1 MGASELL
8 QPRYAAPGL
17 TVFSLS
23 PYFLP
28 ASRVQSARGLHQVI
42 TFHSPKPDAMKN
54 FLLLPLLTLLLAPP
68 PAMAQTAPHPIPR
81 QDTAK
86 DWVVAG
92 RVTDRAS
99 HEGLPGVTVLVKG
112 TALGCS
118 TDARGQYSLRIPHA
132 DEAVLLFNYVGYLP
146 QVQRVGQ
153 RHTLDVALQADNQ
166 QLSEVVVTANGTAQR
181 RASVSYSTT
190 TVASSAT
197 ESALAG
203 RVAGV
208 QMRGAARPRKAKRVS
223 SKLDSYAVE
232 TAVAADE
239 LVGAPQP
246 MPTLPARAEAGAGD
260 TYAHVQENT
269 FFEAK
274 KDPLS
279 TFALDV
285 DNASYSNVR
294 RFLNEGQLPPRDAV
308 RVEEMLN
315 YFRYDYAAPPATSP
329 DPVRISTELAQC
341 PWNPAHQL
349 ARIGV
354 QARRIETAQLP
365 PANLVFL
372 VDVSGSMDE
381 ADKLPLV
388 QAGLKLLVR
397 QLRPQDHVA
406 LVAYAGAAGLV
417 LPPTPGSQPQAILDA
432 IDRLQAGGSTAG
444 GAGLRLAYAT
454 AKQAFNKEG
463 NNRVLLATDGDF
475 NVGESS
481 DAAMEQLIVDQRESG
496 VFLTVLGC
504 GRGNLRDSRMETLA
518 DKGNGNYAYLDNL
531 DEAGR
536 VLVAQFGGTLFTV
549 AKDVKLQVEFN
560 PARVANYRL
569 VGYENRLLAAEDF
582 NNDRKDAGE
591 LGAGHTVTALY
602 EIVPVG
608 AAQPLVDGLKYQPEK
623 AASAAAG
630 SEILTV
636 KLRYKEPQGSS
647 SKLLAQ
653 ALSGAPVAISNA
665 SPDFRFAAAVA
676 QFGML
681 LRQSEQRG
689 TATWAATEKL
699 ADGARGPDADG
710 YRAELVRLVRLA
722 AGLSGSGT
730 VGAR

>member
-1 MGASELL
+1 MRN
-8 QPRYAAPGL
+8 Q
-17 TVFSLS
+17 
-23 PYFLP
+23 
-28 ASRVQSARGLHQVI
+28 
-42 TFHSPKPDAMKN
+42 
-54 FLLLPLLTLLLAPP
+54 LLLPLLAVLLAPP
-68 PAMAQTAPHPIPR
+68 PAAAQSTSDTKAAQPASKN
-81 QDTAK
+81 TAK
-86 DWVVAG
+86 NWVVSG
-92 RVTDRAS
+92 VVTD
-99 HEGLPGVTVLVKG
+99 HVNQQPLPGVTVLVKG
-112 TALGCS
+112 TNLGTS
-118 TDARGQYSLRIPHA
+118 TDAQGRYSLMVPGAAR
-132 DEAVLLFNYVGYLP
+132 AVLLFNTIGYLP
-146 QVQRVGQ
+146 VERAVGQ
-153 RHTLDVALQADNQ
+153 GHTLNLSLRADNK
-166 QLSEVVVTANGTAQR
+166 QLNEVVVTAIGIEKQR
-181 RASVSYSTT
+181 QNVSYSATSVAPA
-190 TVASSAT
+190 TVNG
-197 ESALAG
+197 LAG
-203 RVAGV
+203 KVAGV
-208 QMRGAARPRKAKRVS
+208 QIRGAASPRKARRTSHQVDYV
-223 SKLDSYAVE
+223 LADSE
-232 TAVAADE
+232 M
-239 LVGAPQP
+239 APGQP
-246 MPTLPARAEAGAGD
+246 LSTLPAQQEAGDGD
-260 TYAHVQENT
+260 TYAHIKENA

-315 YFRYDYAAPPATSP
+315 YFRYDYAAPPTASP
-329 DPVRISTELAQC
+329 DPVHISTELAAC

-349 ARIGV
+349 ARIGI
-354 QARRIETAQLP
+354 QAKRIETAKLP

-388 QAGLKLLVR
+388 QAGLKLLVK

-417 LPPTPGSQPQAILDA
+417 LPPTPGSQPQVILDA
-432 IDRLQAGGSTAG
+432 IERLRAGGSTAG
-444 GAGLRLAYAT
+444 GAGLRLAYST
-454 AKQAFNKEG
+454 AKQSFQKEG
-463 NNRVLLATDGDF
+463 NNRVILATDGDF

-549 AKDVKLQVEFN
+549 AKDVKLQIEFN

-569 VGYENRLLAAEDF
+569 VGYENRLLEAEDF

-608 AAQPLVDGLKYQPEK
+608 SAQPLIDGLKYQPAK
-623 AASAAAG
+623 TAPTSMQQFLTNDV
-630 SEILTV
+630 LTV
-636 KLRYKEPQGSS
+636 KLRYKEPQGNS

-653 ALSGAPVAISNA
+653 ALTGAPVAIEKA
-665 SPDFRFAAAVA
+665 SADFRFAAAVA

-689 TATWAATEKL
+689 TATWAATEQL
-699 ADGARGPDADG
+699 ADGARGKDADG
-710 YRAELVRLVRLA
+710 YRAEFVRLVRLA
-722 AGLSGSGT
+722 QGLSGSGS
-730 VGAR
+730 VGVR

>member
-1 MGASELL
+1 
-8 QPRYAAPGL
+8 
-17 TVFSLS
+17 
-23 PYFLP
+23 
-28 ASRVQSARGLHQVI
+28 
-42 TFHSPKPDAMKN
+42 MKKL
-54 FLLLPLLTLLLAPP
+54 LLLPLLALLASSPG
-68 PAMAQTAPHPIPR
+68 MAQVGPGTAPASGPLGNTT
-81 QDTAK
+81 Q
-86 DWVVAG
+86 DWVVSG
-92 RVTDRAS
+92 RITDQAT
-99 HEGLPGVTVLVKG
+99 GQALPGVTVLIKG
-112 TALGCS
+112 TLVGIS
-118 TDARGQYSLRIPHA
+118 SDVQGRYSLRVPGAAH
-132 DEAVLLFNYVGYLP
+132 AVLVFSYVGYRPLE
-146 QVQRVGQ
+146 QTVGT
-153 RHTLDVALQADNQ
+153 RHTMDVRLTVDQK
-166 QLSEVVVTANGTAQR
+166 QLNEVVVARGMTGGLLRRDRALKTKAGRGTA
-181 RASVSYSTT
+181 YD
-190 TVASSAT
+190 
-197 ESALAG
+197 
-203 RVAGV
+203 
-208 QMRGAARPRKAKRVS
+208 AKR
-223 SKLDSYAVE
+223 
-232 TAVAADE
+232 AAPATSADYLAE
-239 LVGAPQP
+239 YQAAPAWSAP
-246 MPTLPARAEAGAGD
+246 RPTLPARDEAGAGD
-260 TYAHVQENT
+260 TYAHIKENT

-274 KDPLS
+274 KTPLS

-315 YFRYDYAAPPATSP
+315 YFRYDYAAPAATSP
-329 DPVRISTELAQC
+329 DPVRISTELAVC

-349 ARIGV
+349 ARVGV
-354 QARRIETAQLP
+354 QARRVETAQLP

-388 QAGLKLLVR
+388 QAGLKLLVK

-417 LPPTPGSQPQAILDA
+417 LPPTPGAQPEVILDA

-454 AKQAFNKEG
+454 ARQHFKKEG
-463 NNRVLLATDGDF
+463 NNRVILATDGDF

-504 GRGNLRDSRMETLA
+504 GRGNLRDSRMEMLA

-549 AKDVKLQVEFN
+549 AKDVKLQIEFN

-569 VGYENRLLAAEDF
+569 VGYENRLLEAEDF

-608 AAQPLVDGLKYQPEK
+608 SSQPLIDELKYQPTRPTT
-623 AASAAAG
+623 ASMQQFLTNDV
-630 SEILTV
+630 LTV
-636 KLRYKEPQGSS
+636 KLRYKEPQGST

-653 ALSGAPVAISNA
+653 PLVGAATPIA
-665 SPDFRFAAAVA
+665 SATADLRFAAAVA

-689 TATWAATEKL
+689 TATWAATEQL
-699 ADGARGPDADG
+699 ADGARGADADG

-722 AGLSGSGT
+722 AGLSGSQA

>member
-1 MGASELL
+1 
-8 QPRYAAPGL
+8 
-17 TVFSLS
+17 
-23 PYFLP
+23 
-28 ASRVQSARGLHQVI
+28 
-42 TFHSPKPDAMKN
+42 MKN
-54 FLLLPLLTLLLAPP
+54 LLMLSLLAGVATLAPFE
-68 PAMAQTAPHPIPR
+68 PALAQKKPKNLTPLALPEPA
-81 QDTAK
+81 DTTRHRTIMG
-86 DWVVAG
+86 VVLDGESKQA
-92 RVTDRAS
+92 V
-99 HEGLPGVTVLVKG
+99 PGATVLVKG
-112 TALGCS
+112 TALGVS
-118 TDARGQYSLRIPHA
+118 TDANGRYSLLVPNAATATLVFSSIGYVTQQRPIGGSRVINLA
-132 DEAVLLFNYVGYLP
+132 LFP
-146 QVQRVGQ
+146 
-153 RHTLDVALQADNQ
+153 DAK
-166 QLSEVVVTANGTAQR
+166 QLNEVVVTGYGYDNTGSYAAPTGPSKRKVKAAQ
-181 RASVSYSTT
+181 AAADALY
-190 TVASSAT
+190 AT
-197 ESALAG
+197 PAAGLRG
-203 RVAGV
+203 RVAGIAI
-208 QMRGAARPRKAKRVS
+208 GTPYPS
-223 SKLDSYAVE
+223 GL
-232 TAVAADE
+232 
-239 LVGAPQP
+239 
-246 MPTLPARAEAGAGD
+246 LPARAEAGAGD
-260 TYAHVQENT
+260 TYAHITENT
-269 FFEAK
+269 FFEAR

-294 RFLNEGQLPPRDAV
+294 RFLNEGTLPPRDAV

-315 YFRYDYAAPPATSP
+315 YFRYDYTAPPAASP
-329 DPVRISTELAQC
+329 DPVRISTELAVC

-372 VDVSGSMDE
+372 VDVSGSMNESDR
-381 ADKLPLV
+381 LPLV

-417 LPPTPGSQPQAILDA
+417 LPPTPGSQPQVILDA

-444 GAGLRLAYAT
+444 GAGLRLAYST

-481 DAAMEQLIVDQRESG
+481 DAAMEKLIVDQRESG

-608 AAQPLVDGLKYQPEK
+608 SENPLVDKLKYQAP
-623 AASAAAG
+623 AAG
-630 SEILTV
+630 SSATTAAEILTV
-636 KLRYKEPQGSS
+636 KLRYKEPQGNS

-653 ALSGAPVAISNA
+653 ALGGAPTSIEQA

-689 TATWAATEKL
+689 TATWAATERL
-699 ADGARGPDADG
+699 ANGARGTDADG

-722 AGLSGSGT
+722 EGLSGNGA

>member
-1 MGASELL
+1 MRNL
-8 QPRYAAPGL
+8 
-17 TVFSLS
+17 
-23 PYFLP
+23 
-28 ASRVQSARGLHQVI
+28 
-42 TFHSPKPDAMKN
+42 
-54 FLLLPLLTLLLAPP
+54 LLLPLMTLLLAPAGPVLAQKKSKALP
-68 PAMAQTAPHPIPR
+68 PAVLTAA
-81 QDTAK
+81 DTARHRTI
-86 DWVVAG
+86 AG
-92 RVTDRAS
+92 IVLDGQSRQP
-99 HEGLPGVTVLVKG
+99 LPGTTVLVKG
-112 TALGCS
+112 TQLGAS
-118 TDARGQYSLRIPHA
+118 TGPDGRYSLRVA
-132 DEAVLLFNYVGYLP
+132 NASSA
-146 QVQRVGQ
+146 
-153 RHTLDVALQADNQ
+153 TLVFSNIGFVTQERLIGPGRIVNVALFTDSK
-166 QLSEVVVTANGTAQR
+166 QLSEVIVTGYDGQAADYSPAAPAGPSRRKVKAAQDAANKAY
-181 RASVSYSTT
+181 A
-190 TVASSAT
+190 APA
-197 ESALAG
+197 SALQG
-203 RVAGV
+203 RVSGLYI
-208 QMRGAARPRKAKRVS
+208 S
-223 SKLDSYAVE
+223 SPL
-232 TAVAADE
+232 
-239 LVGAPQP
+239 
-246 MPTLPARAEAGAGD
+246 PTLPARDEAGAGD
-260 TYAHVQENT
+260 TYAHLKENT
-269 FFEAK
+269 FFEARK
-274 KDPLS
+274 TPLS

-315 YFRYDYAAPPATSP
+315 YFRYDYTAPAATSP
-329 DPVRISTELAQC
+329 DPVRISTELAVC
-341 PWNPAHQL
+341 PWNSGHQL

-354 QARRIETAQLP
+354 QARRVETAQLP

-372 VDVSGSMDE
+372 VDVSGSMSE
-381 ADKLPLV
+381 PDKLPLV
-388 QAGLKLLVR
+388 QAGLKLLVK

-417 LPPTPGSQPQAILDA
+417 LPPTPGSQPEVILNA

-454 AKQAFNKEG
+454 ARQSFKKEG
-463 NNRVLLATDGDF
+463 NNRVILATDGDF
-475 NVGESS
+475 NVGENS

-549 AKDVKLQVEFN
+549 AQDVKLQIEFN

-569 VGYENRLLAAEDF
+569 VGYENRLLEAEDF

-608 AAQPLVDGLKYQPEK
+608 SNQPLIDELKYQP
-623 AASAAAG
+623 ARPTTASMQPFLTNDV
-630 SEILTV
+630 LTV
-636 KLRYKEPQGSS
+636 KLRYKEPQGRT

-653 ALSGAPVAISNA
+653 PLVGAATPIANA
-665 SPDFRFAAAVA
+665 SADLRFAAAVA

-689 TATWAATEKL
+689 TATWAATEQL
-699 ADGARGPDADG
+699 ADGARGADTDG

-722 AGLSGSGT
+722 AGLSGSGA